1 MTHINLNHARTRLS
15 IRDSDVAPREFR
27 AANTL
32 DMSAGARLGIV
43 RSYGYGESRPELR
56 PLIEGE

>member
-1 MTHINLNHARTRLS
+1 MTRIIRS

-56 PLIEGE
+56 PVIEGE

>member
-1 MTHINLNHARTRLS
+1 MTIQQRLNDREMS
-15 IRDSDVAPREFR
+15 PRELR
-27 AANTL
+27 AANSL
-32 DMSAGARLGIV
+32 DMSIGARLGIV